1 MGGLGPAPPHL
12 PCYCSC
18 WREPE
23 PCTIAWGA
31 GGSAPPA
38 QPAPQPQDQAA
49 PWRGRGGARPRE
61 LMRGGASTAARGAL
75 LPPGTGAQ
83 GAGEGDA
90 PAGGCRATASR
101 GSGPA
106 RHTGSCT
113 LPPVRHVHRGGTAPW
128 GDTPLPP
135 GPHARWLTWACL
147 RFRPGRP
154 AFLMGVPGSCFSSL
168 LWFSSGSS
176 SPCEPETERM
186 VTVPALG
193 STGSQARLRSCSA
206 LGSPAPRPHRTELRA
221 DGRLAGE

>member
-1 MGGLGPAPPHL
+1 MAGTWGCQTQRANARWGLDRSKGSAAPAGH
-12 PCYCSC
+12 
-18 WREPE
+18 R
-23 PCTIAWGA
+23 GA
-31 GGSAPPA
+31 GGWGGGRSCPA
-38 QPAPQPQDQAA
+38 A
-49 PWRGRGGARPRE
+49 
-61 LMRGGASTAARGAL
+61 
-75 LPPGTGAQ
+75 LPPSGS
-83 GAGEGDA
+83 A

-101 GSGPA
+101 GGRPA
-106 RHTGSCT
+106 RHTGSRT

-186 VTVPALG
+186 VTVPAPG

-206 LGSPAPRPHRTELRA
+206 LGSPAPRPHRTELRVA
-221 DGRLAGE
+221 GRLAGERGALPASPARQPPGHR